1 MKDELIGNIEII
13 NETMIKKV
21 DEYFKKNGAKDYKFL
36 VDSKNK
42 TEIET
47 AIKIL
52 KTEVSNVL
60 SRKHVI
66 DKTIKYDE
74 EARGD

>member
-1 MKDELIGNIEII
+1 MIGKIEAHLKSHGFA
-13 NETMIKKV
+13 E
-21 DEYFKKNGAKDYKFL
+21 FKFL
-36 VDSKNK
+36 NESKNK

-52 KTEVSNVL
+52 KTEVANVL
-60 SRKHVI
+60 AKKTVV